1 MKNKIK
7 IDIVKQI
14 DGYYKVKVK
23 GVGETYTNSLEDV
36 GAALEEII
44 QLNKVYAD

>member
-7 IDIVKQI
+7 INIVKQI

-23 GVGETYTNSLEDV
+23 GVGETYANSLEDV
-36 GAALEEII
+36 GTALEEIM
-44 QLNKVYAD
+44 QLNKIYAT

>member
-7 IDIVKQI
+7 INIVKQI

-23 GVGETYTNSLEDV
+23 GVGEILDYIYGKRNTN
-36 GAALEEII
+36 
-44 QLNKVYAD
+44 